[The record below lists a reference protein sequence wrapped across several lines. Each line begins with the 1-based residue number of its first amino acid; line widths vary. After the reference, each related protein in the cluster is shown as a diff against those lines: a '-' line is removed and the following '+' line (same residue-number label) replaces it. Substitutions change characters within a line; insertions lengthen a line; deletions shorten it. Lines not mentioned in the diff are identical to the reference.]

1 MRTCLSVYGA
11 NDRHVWVGDSFEGL
25 PVPDPAKYPADADDK
40 HHTYHELRV
49 SLDEVKKNF
58 VRYGLLD
65 ANVRF
70 LKGWFRDTLQESPI
84 ERLAVSRLDGDMY
97 ESTVD
102 VLTALYSR
110 LSVGGYVIV
119 DDYGAVKGCRLAVDD
134 FRKNSGITDPL
145 SPIDWT
151 GVFWKRTR

>member
-1 MRTCLSVYGA
+1 MERWCATVFMRTCLSVYGA

-145 SPIDWT
+145 SPIDW
-151 GVFWKRTR
+151 